1 MPSYAHAAT
10 GYCKHHSFCHQSRTP
25 MRCSKTTPCLSSSR
39 VVVLEHPATSTDGL
53 KSHSPPRPPQT
64 RAAQFKRPYRNC
76 PDRTTCAPPHS
87 FFRGSPDRAL
97 TFISIDPGKLPRS
110 RLLESQPTNACALA
124 NKAAQYHAK
133 AQLMGMFPNH
143 SFSVYQSTRSC
154 RSRTSSGQAARPT
167 RPRLCQR
174 PTVLK

>member
-1 MPSYAHAAT
+1 VLNQRSCPPTRTLLLQSEIPPPLTRT
-10 GYCKHHSFCHQSRTP
+10 GPR
-25 MRCSKTTPCLSSSR
+25 LSSFRFVAAKTVRRLAQPNRNPIDPTASAANASGS
-39 VVVLEHPATSTDGL
+39 VQTTLSKL
-53 KSHSPPRPPQT
+53 PRPHGP
-64 RAAQFKRPYRNC
+64 AILVLL
-76 PDRTTCAPPHS
+76 H
-87 FFRGSPDRAL
+87 RGSPDRDL
-97 TFISIDPGKLPRS
+97 SFISIDPGKLPRS